1 MKISAE
7 ERNNRISF
15 IGWFFVWLKDKDN
28 GVIVKTDR
36 DRVYFSH
43 KTISSMKD
51 FTDYLK
57 KELELYIYE
66 NCFMQDKTDL
76 YEMIKDKRKK
86 IFALLKRDV
95 NFLVLNIKNYRFKF

>member
-1 MKISAE
+1 MSIFIKKCKWKKSFYPLIS
-7 ERNNRISF
+7 
-15 IGWFFVWLKDKDN
+15 
-28 GVIVKTDR
+28 T
-36 DRVYFSH
+36 YFSH

-66 NCFMQDKTDL
+66 NSFMQDKTDIGD
-76 YEMIKDKRKK
+76 MIKDKKKK